1 MGRRRWNK
9 KHPDK
14 ARAQQQPRRPED
26 AADAPVRL
34 LVLQPNSTVV
44 GFAMGTRAVFV
55 DYKTGGQ
62 IQLAG
67 PNQPSA
73 ADVAAAVAAPGGPHT
88 GTLRVLQFSPDGRFL
103 LTGADDKV
111 VKLWTCAPT
120 APGGAWHSVAAW
132 RTPKKASAGGF
143 TLNGSHALFADKF
156 GDVLV
161 GCVPAVGSG
170 GAEEASISEPSPQ
183 VPSTLLGHFCT
194 IVTGLA
200 SSPCGRFMATSDREY
215 KVRISSLPED
225 PLQGSYEIQG
235 YCLGHQDFV
244 SCIAFAVQPDEHS
257 GEGAAGKVRPS
268 VLLSGSGDGTVR
280 VWDFE
285 TCTQLSSYVAS
296 APAAE
301 PEAVARAAAE
311 EEGDAAGAAG
321 GGAGEGSSA
330 PEELGGGEEASGG

>member
-14 ARAQQQPRRPED
+14 ALAQQQPRRPED

-44 GFAMGTRAVFV
+44 GIAMGGRATFV
-55 DYKTGGQ
+55 DYKSGSQ
-62 IQLAG
+62 IQVAG
-67 PNQPSA
+67 PKPASSA
-73 ADVAAAVAAPGGPHT
+73 ADVAGTVAAPCGPHT
-88 GTLRVLQFSPDGRFL
+88 GTLRVLQFSPDGKFL

-111 VKLWTCAPT
+111 VKLWMCVST
-120 APGGAWHSVAAW
+120 APGGAWHCVAAW

-143 TLNGSHALFADKF
+143 TLSGSHALFADKF

-161 GCVPAVGSG
+161 GSVPAVGG
-170 GAEEASISEPSPQ
+170 EGTAEATASEPAAQ

-200 SSPCGRFMATSDREY
+200 PSPCGRFLATSDREY
-215 KVRISSLPED
+215 KVRISTLPEN

-244 SCIAFAVQPDEHS
+244 SCIAFAVQPDEQPD
-257 GEGAAGKVRPS
+257 EGAAGKVRPS

-280 VWDFE
+280 VWDYE

-296 APAAE
+296 APAAAPAAE
-301 PEAVARAAAE
+301 LEAGAAAE
-311 EEGDAAGAAG
+311 EEG
-321 GGAGEGSSA
+321 E
-330 PEELGGGEEASGG
+330 

>member
-14 ARAQQQPRRPED
+14 ARAQQQPRRPEE

-34 LVLQPNSTVV
+34 LVLQPNSSVV
-44 GFAMGTRAVFV
+44 GVAMGGRATFV
-55 DYKTGGQ
+55 DYKSGSQ
-62 IQLAG
+62 VQLAG
-67 PNQPSA
+67 PKPVSAAGVADIA
-73 ADVAAAVAAPGGPHT
+73 ADVASVTATVAAPYGPHT
-88 GTLRVLQFSPDGRFL
+88 GTLRVLQFSPDGQFL

-111 VKLWTCAPT
+111 VKLWMCAST
-120 APGGAWHSVAAW
+120 VPGGAWYCVAAW

-143 TLNGSHALFADKF
+143 TMSGSHALFADKF

-161 GCVPAVGSG
+161 GCVPAVGDEG
-170 GAEEASISEPSPQ
+170 TKEATASEPSAQ

-200 SSPCGRFMATSDREY
+200 SSPCGRFLATSDREY
-215 KVRISSLPED
+215 KVRISSLPEN
-225 PLQGSYEIQG
+225 PLHGSYEIQG

-244 SCIAFAVQPDEHS
+244 SCITFAVQPDEQL

-280 VWDFE
+280 VWDYE
-285 TCTQLSSYVAS
+285 TCTQLFSYVAS
-296 APAAE
+296 APAPSPAAE
-301 PEAVARAAAE
+301 LETVAGAAAE
-311 EEGDAAGAAG
+311 EEGEAAGTAG
-321 GGAGEGSSA
+321 GR
-330 PEELGGGEEASGG
+330 